1 MVLKKVFFFHFPFRE
16 KQKNVGLDFSFASLL
31 LSFVS
36 PFLLGMKTKDYR
48 KNFGF
53 VWECALIFF
62 FFGGKGIQA
71 RIQTHTSK
79 HADTG
84 RQKRTSTCRITRLS
98 TLHAHTRPE
107 AEQAQYANTAR
118 F

>member
-1 MVLKKVFFFHFPFRE
+1 MVLKKGFFFSFPFRE

-53 VWECALIFF
+53 VWECALIFSF
-62 FFGGKGIQA
+62 FSEGKA
-71 RIQTHTSK
+71 FKPAFKRI
-79 HADTG
+79 
-84 RQKRTSTCRITRLS
+84 RLS
-98 TLHAHTRPE
+98 TRTRAGRNAQAHAESH
-107 AEQAQYANTAR
+107 A
-118 F
+118 